1 MQRLGTTEDD
11 WAIAEVVARYSADVL
26 APKAAELDETEA
38 SCTIHVPGLAEMG
51 VMGMNIPER
60 FGGPGVSHTA
70 MLLSL
75 IEISKACAATSSM
88 IGAQYLGTD
97 AVLIGG
103 SDEQREQWLPR
114 AASGEWLAAFA
125 LTEPRGGSHPAD
137 LKTHAVR
144 DGDTYRLNGVKHF
157 ISNAA
162 EAHFIVVFAK
172 TDLDAGARGVSAFVV
187 ERNSPG
193 ITVSSP
199 EKLMGIRS
207 AHAFEVSFDDVV
219 VPAANRLGEEGT
231 GFRTAMKVLD
241 NSRLDVAATAIG
253 IAEAALAETVA
264 WVQQRTIAGEALAT
278 KQAVQFMLA
287 DMRMQLEASW
297 GLALQAVALRTAGQP
312 FTQQSAMAKLH
323 ATEMVAFVA
332 DTALQLHGG
341 YGFSRE
347 MPLERHVRDA
357 RILRIYE
364 GASEIQRT
372 VIARGVLAG

>member
-1 MQRLGTTEDD
+1 MQRLGTTDD
-11 WAIAEVVARYSADVL
+11 DYTIAEVVARFAAEVL
-26 APKAAELDETEA
+26 APMAAELDETEA
-38 SCTIHVPGLAEMG
+38 SCTVHVRGLAELG
-51 VMGMNIPER
+51 VMGMNIPEA
-60 FGGPGVSHTA
+60 FGGPGVSYAA

-88 IGAQYLGTD
+88 IGAHYLGTD

-103 SDEQREQWLPR
+103 NDEQRRQWLPL

-137 LKTHAVR
+137 LRTVAVR
-144 DGDTYRLNGVKHF
+144 DGDTYRISGVKHF

-162 EAHFIVVFAK
+162 EATFVVVFAK
-172 TDLDAGARGVSAFVV
+172 TDPNAGARGVSAFVV

-193 ITVSSP
+193 LSVSKP

-219 VPAANRLGEEGT
+219 VPTANRLGDEGT
-231 GFRTAMKVLD
+231 GFRTAMRVLD

-253 IAEAALAETVA
+253 LAEAALAEATE
-264 WVQQRTIAGEALAT
+264 WVQQRLIAGEALAT

-287 DMRMQLEASW
+287 DMRLQLEASW
-297 GLALQAVALRTAGQP
+297 GLALQAVALRSAGLP
-312 FTQQSAMAKLH
+312 FTQFSAMAKLH
-323 ATEMVAFVA
+323 ATEMVAFVT